1 MKSSPI
7 GISTAPQAASV
18 PKAIANPNLA
28 CLLAIATIFTLQTPL
43 AQAAPP
49 PFEVSVDSQYDWL
62 LLSSNELLKG
72 EIKHLYDDRLEF
84 ESDKLDTLMID
95 WEYIKALK
103 SAGTLSVGLVDLSTL
118 TGQLEIRNQSAWLDG
133 KPFDRSQILTIIPGV
148 QREANYWSA
157 KVSLGANLRS
167 GNTSQVDY
175 SASASIK
182 RRTTESRLNSD
193 YIGKYSKSEGENTV
207 NNHRLAG
214 NFDWFISKRFYLR
227 PVFVEYYRDPFLNI
241 DTKLTLGAGAG
252 YDLIDTSKTE
262 WTIGGGPAY
271 SYTRFVEVGAGEP
284 EDESSAALVLDTRFE
299 HELTDDIDFNARYQM
314 LYGSEASGG
323 YSHHALTGFSID
335 LTDIFDLDVSLVWDR
350 TNKPKADND
359 GAVPKSND
367 YQLII
372 GFGIDL

>member
-1 MKSSPI
+1 MAQTLVV
-7 GISTAPQAASV
+7 GVALAPFVA
-18 PKAIANPNLA
+18 
-28 CLLAIATIFTLQTPL
+28 PL
-43 AQAAPP
+43 AQASPP

-84 ESDKLDTLMID
+84 ESDKLDTLIID
-95 WEYIKALK
+95 WEDIKALK
-103 SAGTLSVGLVDLSTL
+103 SAGTLSVGLEDLSTI

-133 KPFDRSQILTIIPGV
+133 KPFDRRQILTIIPGV

-175 SASASIK
+175 SASAAIK

-193 YIGKYSKSEGENTV
+193 YMGKYSKSEGENTV

-241 DTKLTLGAGAG
+241 DTKVTLGAGVG
-252 YDLIDTSKTE
+252 YDLIDTAKTE

-271 SYTRFVEVGAGEP
+271 SYTRFVDVGVGEP
-284 EDESSAALVLDTRFE
+284 EDESSAALVMGTRFE

-335 LTDIFDLDVSLVWDR
+335 LTDIFDFDVSLVWDR
-350 TNKPKADND
+350 TNKPKAGND
-359 GAVPKSND
+359 GVVPKSND